1 MKKHSFLHSFVYAFQ
16 GIKDSLKSEYNF
28 RFHVLAA
35 CVAIVLGF
43 ILDISVGEWFC
54 ITLVISLVFAAEL
67 LNTAV
72 ESLANAVSLAP
83 NRQIKKA
90 KDAAAAAVLVLSV
103 FALLCGAYIYLPK
116 IFGAEL

>member
-16 GIKDSLKSEYNF
+16 GIRDSFRSEYNF
-28 RFHVLAA
+28 KFHVLAA
-35 CVAIVLGF
+35 FVALSLGF
-43 ILDISVGEWFC
+43 FLDISVGEWFC

-67 LNTAV
+67 FNTAV

-83 NRQIKKA
+83 NRHIKKA
-90 KDAAAAAVLVLSV
+90 KDAAAAAVLVLSI

-116 IFGAEL
+116 IFGVEL